1 MFKGVGTALLTP
13 FNEDYSIDFASF
25 EKLLSHQLNNN
36 IDYLVVLGTTG
47 ESPVITQKEK
57 EELIDFT
64 VQKVNKKVKIVVG
77 TGTNDPKDVLE
88 NNKLA
93 EKYKVDGV
101 LIVNPYY
108 NKSTQKGLIEYY
120 SYIAQQTELP
130 IILYNVP
137 GRTGMNIL
145 PETAIAIAEKN
156 KNVVAIKEASGNI
169 SQIAQLIANKPSSL
183 DVISGNDDQ
192 TLPII
197 AMGGVGVISVFSNIY
212 PNEMKQLVDSALNN
226 NYEKARELHNKYLNM
241 MNLLFIETSP
251 SPVKFLASHIGL
263 MKNII
268 RLPLIPIS
276 NSSEQVLIQE
286 YNKLSGATK

>member
-13 FNEDYSIDFASF
+13 FNDDYSIDFASY
-25 EKLLSHQLNNN
+25 EKLLNHQLNNN

-64 VQKVNKKVKIVVG
+64 LQKVNKKVKIVVG

-108 NKSTQKGLIEYY
+108 NKSTQKGLVEYY
-120 SYIAQQTELP
+120 SYIAQQTDLP

-145 PETAIAIAEKN
+145 PDTAIAIAEKN

-169 SQIAQLIANKPSSL
+169 SQIAQLIANKPSTL

-197 AMGGVGVISVFSNIY
+197 ALGGVGVISVFSNIY
-212 PNEMKQLVDSALNN
+212 PNEMKQLVDSALSN
-226 NYEKARELHNKYLNM
+226 NYEKAREIHNKYLNM

-251 SPVKFLASHIGL
+251 SPAKFLASHIGL
-263 MKNII
+263 MKNIV